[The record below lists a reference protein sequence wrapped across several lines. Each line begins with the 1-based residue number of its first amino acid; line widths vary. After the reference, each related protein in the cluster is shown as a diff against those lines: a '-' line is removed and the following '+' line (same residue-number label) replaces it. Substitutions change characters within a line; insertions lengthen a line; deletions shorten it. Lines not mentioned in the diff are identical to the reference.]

1 MWDKLSMPERA
12 EVMKL
17 AVQNGIYDLDTII
30 GGYNE
35 YAKGGKIHIKPE
47 NRGKLTAL
55 KQRTGKTEAE
65 LYNDGNPAHKKMV
78 VFARNSRKWKHGDG
92 GNLFAPGGEIEDYVS
107 ARNYYKH
114 IPTRSHTG
122 WSDEIY
128 DIAEQCHQKLYRYCK
143 DTKIIPDSVSYNDY
157 LQGKAFK

>member
-1 MWDKLSMPERA
+1 MSILNVFKSLFCKDTKQKMLNEGYLFELKDTYKSISDRIEA
-12 EVMKL
+12 KT
-17 AVQNGIYDLDTII
+17 LDC
-30 GGYNE
+30 
-35 YAKGGKIHIKPE
+35 
-47 NRGKLTAL
+47 
-55 KQRTGKTEAE
+55 
-65 LYNDGNPAHKKMV
+65 
-78 VFARNSRKWKHGDG
+78 
-92 GNLFAPGGEIEDYVS
+92 VS

-143 DTKIIPDSVSYNDY
+143 NTKIIPDSVSYNDY